1 MTREHQSIRLEG
13 RMHEAVTELQG
24 TISRRYP
31 SARFSL
37 SHPEDEP
44 TSLELTAVVDV
55 DDPDEVLDAVIDRVV
70 KFQVDEHLPIHVVPI
85 RTPERIAAY
94 LREHHRTGR
103 RARRS
108 TPLLGRLPLGG
119 IRRNDNLVFAL
130 LHYYSILR
138 AYAFEGAHRA
148 AHSTRVDRKSVV

>member
-37 SHPEDEP
+37 SHSEDEP

-70 KFQVDEHLPIHVVPI
+70 EFQVDEPLPIHVVPI

-108 TPLLGRLPLGG
+108 TPL
-119 IRRNDNLVFAL
+119 
-130 LHYYSILR
+130 
-138 AYAFEGAHRA
+138 
-148 AHSTRVDRKSVV
+148 

>member
-1 MTREHQSIRLEG
+1 MTREHQPIRLEG

-31 SARFSL
+31 SAHFSL

-70 KFQVDEHLPIHVVPI
+70 EFQVDEHLPIHVVPI
-85 RTPERIAAY
+85 RTPERVAAY
-94 LREHHRTGR
+94 LREQHRTGR

-119 IRRNDNLVFAL
+119 
-130 LHYYSILR
+130 
-138 AYAFEGAHRA
+138 
-148 AHSTRVDRKSVV
+148 HS